1 MNFSNQIYYWAH
13 MLDEAFSKDQ
23 FLFEDIE
30 GKNINRAEKWI
41 KQNRPD
47 LIGREING
55 RIMTRARDVVTQIRH
70 DIPSARLPY
79 EIDSTGQRKKI
90 KLSNGDIID
99 KGTCKYLLGVCRI
112 YLNDIPKK
120 TSD

>member
-1 MNFSNQIYYWAH
+1 MA
-13 MLDEAFSKDQ
+13 
-23 FLFEDIE
+23 
-30 GKNINRAEKWI
+30 
-41 KQNRPD
+41 
-47 LIGREING
+47 
-55 RIMTRARDVVTQIRH
+55 RARDVVTQIRH

-79 EIDSTGQRKKI
+79 EIDSTGQKKKI
-90 KLSNGDIID
+90 KLSNGDIVE